1 MPPVEL
7 DGSKY
12 VLPNSGG
19 LAKGK
24 SLGAHYPNVKQLLRI
39 LVGLALLMAVLA
51 IFVHPTV
58 DGPDAAHRR
67 HASQLLIAVVALVS
81 TLLVAP
87 TGLGGFSPAFIGNRI
102 SAPEM
107 LALFCVRQC

>member
-1 MPPVEL
+1 
-7 DGSKY
+7 
-12 VLPNSGG
+12 
-19 LAKGK
+19 
-24 SLGAHYPNVKQLLRI
+24 VKPILRI

-58 DGPDAAHRR
+58 DGPDAAQRR
-67 HASQLLIAVVALVS
+67 HASQLLIAAVALVS

-87 TGLGGFSPAFIGNRI
+87 TDLGTFSPLFVSSRMSG
-102 SAPEM
+102 PEM